1 MPLAECD
8 FSMRCE
14 NILIAG
20 STGMGKSF
28 IAKANRIVHGVHSIE
43 LSGESMRKNKNH
55 INLN

>member
-20 STGMGKSF
+20 ITGMGKSF
-28 IAKANRIVHGVHSIE
+28 NAKANRIVHGAHSIE